1 MQTHKTIPI
10 VDLFAGPGGLGEG
23 FSSIH
28 NGRRFQILTSIE
40 MDSEARKTLRLR
52 AFFRL
57 LKSSGKSLA
66 SYYKFCNGLSEN
78 PFDDTNL
85 AFWERA
91 GQEAIQAELGSLAGN
106 ALLNESLKK
115 NQISESTPWVLIG
128 GPPCQAYS
136 MAARGRQSSKKNF
149 KLEND
154 KRTFL
159 YMEYLKVVRDYA
171 PAVFVMENVKG
182 ILSSKVKGDLIF
194 HSILKDLA
202 EPFSSKAGGK
212 HQYKIYSLV
221 TGTHYEHG
229 MDPES
234 IDKTDFIIESEKFG
248 IPQARHRV
256 ILLGIRDDLVVTPKT
271 LKPSDDKVTVK
282 DAIGT
287 LPRLRSAPSKRSGEI
302 DTFENWKTIV
312 KGRVHRLLMESKN
325 REELEALRNQLK
337 MLQAHEN
344 FPKSRGAN
352 RFPITQY
359 ARGKNNALNDWYLDD
374 SLNVVLNHESREH
387 KSEDICR
394 YIYASAFA
402 KIRGKS
408 PRGIDDF
415 DLECLTPDHKN
426 WKTGKFK
433 DRFRVQLAN
442 KPADT
447 IVSHLSNDGHQ
458 FIHYDE
464 KQART
469 ITVREAARLQTFP
482 DNYFFQGARSAQY
495 RQVGN
500 AVPPLLARQIAHIV
514 DQVMKAHS

>member
-1 MQTHKTIPI
+1 
-10 VDLFAGPGGLGEG
+10 
-23 FSSIH
+23 
-28 NGRRFQILTSIE
+28 

-57 LKSSGKSLA
+57 LKSLGMPLC
-66 SYYKFCNGLSEN
+66 SYYNFCNGQSEV
-78 PFDDTNL
+78 PFDDSNEEI
-85 AFWERA
+85 WEQA
-91 GQEAIQAELGSLAGN
+91 GHEAIQAELGTIHGN
-106 ALLNESLKK
+106 NLLNQALKAH
-115 NQISESTPWVLIG
+115 QVSASIPWVLIG

-136 MAARGRQSSKKNF
+136 MAARGRQSSKKGF

-154 KRTFL
+154 KRTYL

-194 HSILKDLA
+194 HSILKDLT
-202 EPFSSKAGGK
+202 EPFSCKLGK
-212 HQYKIYSLV
+212 SHQYKIFSLV
-221 TGTHYEHG
+221 SDTHFEHG

-234 IDKTDFIIESEKFG
+234 INKSDFIIESDKFG

-256 ILLGIRDDLVVTPKT
+256 ILLGIRDDITVRPKT
-271 LKPSDDKVTVK
+271 LKKGMELVTVK
-282 DAIGT
+282 DAIWT
-287 LPRLRSAPSKRSGEI
+287 LPRLRSAPSKKSGEI
-302 DTFENWKTIV
+302 DTFDNWLKICKGKIHRILSES
-312 KGRVHRLLMESKN
+312 KGRNDLDGIRS
-325 REELEALRNQLK
+325 ELQKLYSY
-337 MLQAHEN
+337 EN
-344 FPKSRGAN
+344 FPKSRGSN
-352 RFPITQY
+352 RFPVSRY
-359 ARGKNNALNDWYLDD
+359 SRGKNDALYDWYLDT

-387 KSEDICR
+387 KAEDLCR
-394 YIYASAFA
+394 YIYAATFA

-408 PRGIDDF
+408 PKGLDDF
-415 DLECLTPDHKN
+415 DLDCLIPDHKN

-482 DNYFFQGARSAQY
+482 DNYFFQGARSEQY

-500 AVPPLLARQIAHIV
+500 AVPPLLARQIAEIV
-514 DQVMKAHS
+514 EQVMKKSF